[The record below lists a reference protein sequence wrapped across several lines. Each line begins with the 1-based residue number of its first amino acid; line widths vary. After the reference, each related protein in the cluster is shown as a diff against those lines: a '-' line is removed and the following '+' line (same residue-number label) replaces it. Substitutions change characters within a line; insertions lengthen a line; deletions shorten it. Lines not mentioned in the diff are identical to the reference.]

1 MRRIK
6 VLLEF
11 VRFSIAIKIEYYRN
25 IITRMTGNPKFPEPD
40 VALTLLTTAVTTLE
54 TDFNAAQSGSHEA
67 KARLGKSE
75 KAADVL
81 FRKEALYVDR
91 IADGD
96 PETILGSGYETTSQP
111 KPRTLPVL
119 SVEHGKNPQE
129 IFAKCKKI
137 SGARSYVWQ
146 ICEGDFPAILEKD
159 WILAG
164 VTTRVKITITGLKS
178 QTKYWVR
185 VRAVSS
191 EGMQPWLD
199 PLSAITM

>member
-11 VRFSIAIKIEYYRN
+11 VRYSIAIKIEYYRN
-25 IITRMTGNPKFPEPD
+25 IITRMTGNPRFPEPD

-96 PETILGSGYETTSQP
+96 PEVILSSGYETTSQP
-111 KPRTLPVL
+111 KPATHPVF
-119 SVEHGKNPQE
+119 SVEHGENPQE
-129 IFAKCKKI
+129 IIARCKKI
-137 SGARSYVWQ
+137 PGARSYAWQ
-146 ICEGDFPAILEKD
+146 FCEGDYPSLLDKD
-159 WILAG
+159 WTLAG
-164 VTTRVKITITGLKS
+164 ITTQVRITISRLKS
-178 QTKYWVR
+178 LTRYWVR
-185 VRAVSS
+185 VCAVTS